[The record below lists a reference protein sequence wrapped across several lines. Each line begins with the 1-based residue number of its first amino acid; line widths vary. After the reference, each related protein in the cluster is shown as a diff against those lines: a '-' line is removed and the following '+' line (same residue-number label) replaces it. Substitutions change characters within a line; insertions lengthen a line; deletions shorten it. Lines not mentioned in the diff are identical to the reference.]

1 MKYFFGLLLA
11 WWLSEPYWGFIE
23 IRLSSNAPVGKNPSQ
38 SLCIYKDL
46 KSEFHLCGKD
56 CAQEAHLMGIGL
68 NDPMQTVLKYIWL
81 HKLCMHRPQTNSN
94 LDRFKSYKSCAKET
108 YFKAIQFK

>member
-23 IRLSSNAPVGKNPSQ
+23 IGLSSSAPVGKNPRQ
-38 SLCIYKDL
+38 SLASTKNWF
-46 KSEFHLCGKD
+46 SFGMD
-56 CAQEAHLMGIGL
+56 CAQETHLMGIGL
-68 NDPMQTVLKYIWL
+68 NDQMQTILKYIWL

-94 LDRFKSYKSCAKET
+94 LDRFKSYKSFAKEA
-108 YFKAIQFK
+108 YFKAI